1 MQKQLHWWHILLW
14 AKSYTC
20 LSIALLQLWTLTQAW
35 MGREGEEI
43 GKYGKVQDNK
53 MKKAYKTD
61 NPMLCV
67 NKYRTWFEVN
77 SQKVNNGWL
86 DVIRA
91 VNLQAQLENMTGLW
105 TNRGSWRRGG
115 WRPILQWAPFA
126 CLSRC
131 CCCCILIHHSA
142 ASELRPS
149 VWCSPPSRCNDVCIS
164 CIIMYPLKCLWSFAL
179 TRKNA
184 RCAVSRDRFIEQRLH
199 FKTGQWMFVVE

>member
-1 MQKQLHWWHILLW
+1 
-14 AKSYTC
+14 
-20 LSIALLQLWTLTQAW
+20 

-67 NKYRTWFEVN
+67 NKYQTWFEVN

-91 VNLQAQLENMTGLW
+91 VNLQAQLESNP
-105 TNRGSWRRGG
+105 RKHD
-115 WRPILQWAPFA
+115 RPLNKQRIMKERPNLQWAPFA
-126 CLSRC
+126 CLSRRC

-149 VWCSPPSRCNDVCIS
+149 VWCSPLSRCNDDVCIS
-164 CIIMYPLKCLWSFAL
+164 CIIVYPLERLWSFAL
-179 TRKNA
+179 TRKN
-184 RCAVSRDRFIEQRLH
+184 CSMCSLQ
-199 FKTGQWMFVVE
+199 G